1 MIGEYAGIVAGL
13 ALLAATLTG
22 AYGQN
27 VTAVFASSGAGVAA
41 VGKAARA
48 QHVPGGREG
57 GVQARAVREARACT
71 STRWLDRRHAE
82 PRQCG
87 LTLIGQDAA
96 RQQAKT
102 EILGNRK
109 LRAAREAR
117 RHRGERVEGARRRR
131 RLSVR
136 EGKCQPSDREAG
148 VFRGV
153 RRRDSRSRIR
163 LR

>member
-1 MIGEYAGIVAGL
+1 VIGEYAGIVAGL

-27 VTAVFASSGAGVAA
+27 VSALLASSGAGVTA

-48 QHVPGGREG
+48 QHVSQTGAKAAYKRAPYGKPVLRYLYAMGWIGGMRNRG
-57 GVQARAVREARACT
+57 
-71 STRWLDRRHAE
+71 
-82 PRQCG
+82 QCG

-109 LRAAREAR
+109 LRAQLKR
-117 RHRGERVEGARRRR
+117 RGVTAVTAAKA
-131 RLSVR
+131 LV
-136 EGKCQPSDREAG
+136 AG
-148 VFRGV
+148 VV
-153 RRRDSRSRIR
+153 SACD
-163 LR
+163 

>member
-27 VTAVFASSGAGVAA
+27 VTALLASSGAGVAA

-48 QHVPGGREG
+48 QHVSAVGAKAAYKRAPYGKPALKYLYAMGWIGGMRNRG
-57 GVQARAVREARACT
+57 
-71 STRWLDRRHAE
+71 
-82 PRQCG
+82 QCG
-87 LTLIGQDAA
+87 LTVIGQDAA

-109 LRAAREAR
+109 LRTQLAKRGVTAVNAAKAL
-117 RHRGERVEGARRRR
+117 V
-131 RLSVR
+131 
-136 EGKCQPSDREAG
+136 AG
-148 VFRGV
+148 VV
-153 RRRDSRSRIR
+153 SACD
-163 LR
+163 

>member
-27 VTAVFASSGAGVAA
+27 VSALLASSGAGVAA

-48 QHVPGGREG
+48 QHVSQTGAKAAYTRAPYGKPALKYLYAMGWIGGMRNRG
-57 GVQARAVREARACT
+57 
-71 STRWLDRRHAE
+71 
-82 PRQCG
+82 QCG

-109 LRAAREAR
+109 LRAQLKR
-117 RHRGERVEGARRRR
+117 RGVTAVTAAKA
-131 RLSVR
+131 LV
-136 EGKCQPSDREAG
+136 AG
-148 VFRGV
+148 VV
-153 RRRDSRSRIR
+153 SACD
-163 LR
+163 

>member
-27 VTAVFASSGAGVAA
+27 VTAVLASSGAGVAA

-48 QHVPGGREG
+48 QHVSPAGAKAAYKRAPYGKPALKYLYAMGWIGGMRNRG
-57 GVQARAVREARACT
+57 
-71 STRWLDRRHAE
+71 
-82 PRQCG
+82 QCG

-109 LRAAREAR
+109 LRAQLAK
-117 RHRGERVEGARRRR
+117 RGVTAVNASKA
-131 RLSVR
+131 LV
-136 EGKCQPSDREAG
+136 AG
-148 VFRGV
+148 VV
-153 RRRDSRSRIR
+153 SACA
-163 LR
+163 